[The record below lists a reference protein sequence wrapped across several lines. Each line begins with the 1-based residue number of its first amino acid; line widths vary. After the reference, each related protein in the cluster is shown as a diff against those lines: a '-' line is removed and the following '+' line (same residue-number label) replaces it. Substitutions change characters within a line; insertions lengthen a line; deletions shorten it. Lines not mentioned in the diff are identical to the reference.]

1 MVRLALVLA
10 RKPEI
15 NQLDIFMF
23 IEQYVFELQISVDTG
38 LLVDVGYG
46 ADQLGKN
53 LLDLID
59 GERAVFE
66 KIIVEFVTWEGS
78 Q

>member
-1 MVRLALVLA
+1 M
-10 RKPEI
+10 
-15 NQLDIFMF
+15 
-23 IEQYVFELQISVDTG
+23 DTG